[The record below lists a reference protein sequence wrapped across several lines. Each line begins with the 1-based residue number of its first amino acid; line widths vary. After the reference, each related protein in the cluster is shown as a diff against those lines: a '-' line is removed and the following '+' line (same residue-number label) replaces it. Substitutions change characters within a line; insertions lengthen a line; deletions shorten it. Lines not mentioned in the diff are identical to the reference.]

1 MKKDVDKKKI
11 TILLLVFIISGI
23 IGFVYETFFYRVEYG
38 YFVKRGTSFGPW
50 IPIYGFGGLFMA
62 LITNKHKE
70 SPLKVFF
77 LSLITAG
84 TLEFL
89 TGYYL
94 FHVEHIRLWDYNTE
108 MLNFGNIGGYI
119 CLRSILLFGISGIF
133 LVKILIPYLE
143 KLVNKL
149 PFRLVYLASIVISF
163 VCIIDYVTN
172 III

>member
-1 MKKDVDKKKI
+1 MKSNDSRKKI
-11 TILLLVFIISGI
+11 TILLLIFIVSGI
-23 IGFVYETFFYRVEYG
+23 IGFVYETFFYRIEYG
-38 YFVKRGTSFGPW
+38 YFVKRGTSFAPW

-70 SPLKVFF
+70 NPLKVFF
-77 LSLITAG
+77 LSLIIAG
-84 TLEFL
+84 ALEFL

-133 LVKILIPYLE
+133 LVKVLIPSLD
-143 KLVNKL
+143 KLVTKL
-149 PFRLVYLASIVISF
+149 PFKFIYLTSIVLAF
-163 VCIIDYVTN
+163 TCIIDYVTN

>member
-1 MKKDVDKKKI
+1 MEKEVKNRKI
-11 TILLLVFIISGI
+11 VILLLVFIISGI
-23 IGFVYETFFYRVEYG
+23 IGFIYETFFYRIEYG

-62 LITNKHKE
+62 LITNKYKE
-70 SPLKVFF
+70 NNFKVFII
-77 LSLITAG
+77 SLLTAG

-94 FHVEHIRLWDYNTE
+94 YHIEHIRLWDYNTE

-119 CLRSILLFGISGIF
+119 CLRSILLFGVSGIF
-133 LVKILIPYLE
+133 LIKVLIPLLN

-149 PFRLVYLASIVISF
+149 PFKFIYITSIILTF
-163 VCIIDYVTN
+163 VCLVDYVTN